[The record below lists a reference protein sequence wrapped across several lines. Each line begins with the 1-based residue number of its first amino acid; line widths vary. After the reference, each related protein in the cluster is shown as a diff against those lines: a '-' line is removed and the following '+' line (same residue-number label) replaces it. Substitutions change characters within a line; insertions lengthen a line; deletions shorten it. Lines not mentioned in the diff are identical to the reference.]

1 MHNQRR
7 STANAINNPLLFFWV
22 AACLVAMT
30 FDSFAQESATRVPW
44 NDSMFVGTPD
54 PPLPYVLERAYPKQ
68 EFTGPVA
75 MVPLPGTD
83 RLVVV
88 EQKGKVVSF
97 SESHSDLQPSLMCDL
112 QSILPAKKRIDVYS
126 IVFHPNFLENRFA
139 YVCYIV
145 NPTSPKDPSGT
156 HIARFRVTKDTE
168 PTIDLTSEVTILT
181 CGGGGHNGC
190 TLLFGPD
197 GYLYISIGDLEVPSP
212 PDRLSTGQDI
222 TDLYASILRIDVD
235 HPDADRAYSI
245 PKDNPFVHLSGVKH
259 EVYAFGFR
267 NPWRMSFDRAT
278 GDLWVGDVGWEMYEM
293 IYRVR
298 SGGNYGWSIKEGPG
312 DVNIHGKVGPTP
324 ILPADIVLTHADAA
338 SVTGGFVYRGT
349 QRTGLQGKYIF
360 GDWITKRFWSVGFD
374 KENVALP
381 IEIAASNVKPICFA
395 IDHDGDLL
403 VCDYSNDQQKAGLY
417 RFKENPEAKQEPSQQ
432 KKQFPFALSRS
443 GLWSDIKT
451 RKPAPG
457 VATYELNASMWADG
471 AQAEYLLAIP
481 GDGQATFYQDEQPTI
496 DWFKTK
502 VKYPPGTVLAK
513 TYTIQVRPGDESSR
527 IALET
532 QIAHLN
538 AVADWR
544 YYSYRWNEDQSDA
557 TLVPADGAQRSV
569 ALDSDDPTQ
578 PNQKITWNFPSR
590 SQCRTCHTT
599 WAGESLGMLE
609 AQLRKPNEKSD
620 SWRTLIRQGFA
631 ALGKEKQPASD
642 EWFTCMASAEN
653 SAASLNV
660 RARSYLHVNCAHC
673 HMFGAVGS
681 SNLDM
686 PFAKSLADTK
696 SVDMPPMKGD
706 YGFRDAKL
714 IAPGSPAQS
723 LILYRMAK
731 SGTGR
736 MPHIG
741 AHSVDEKGVQLI
753 HDWIL
758 QLPKDESIRGA
769 LDRVTAPVGQVNDQ
783 ERMEACER
791 LLADSTSGMF
801 LVHAIR
807 SGSVP
812 KAFRDSII
820 LRALES
826 EDVIRDAIEPLARPD
841 QRIERLGSGWSP
853 ATLLA
858 VDGKS
863 DTGKKLFERGVGQCN
878 QCHRVDG
885 QAKSTGPDLSKIGK
899 KYPREKLLD
908 QIIKPDE
915 SIEEAY
921 QAIIVLTSDGSTTL
935 GRVLQRTDEELK
947 LQPGTG
953 EPITI
958 AIDSIEMEKRA
969 TQSLM
974 PVELLSNLTKQ
985 QAADL
990 LAYLEGL
997 K

>member
-1 MHNQRR
+1 MQRQ
-7 STANAINNPLLFFWV
+7 SSPMVVLNPLHFFLI
-22 AACLVAMT
+22 AAGLISLTYAG
-30 FDSFAQESATRVPW
+30 FAQETTTRVPW

-54 PPLPYVLERAYPKQ
+54 PPLPFVLERAYPKQ

-97 SESHSDLQPSLMCDL
+97 SESSPDLQPNLMCDL
-112 QSILPAKKRIDVYS
+112 QSILPANKRVDVFS
-126 IVFHPNFLENRFA
+126 IAFHPNFLENRFA

-145 NPTSPKDPSGT
+145 NPTSPRDPNGT
-156 HIARFRVTKDTE
+156 HIARFRVTQDAE
-168 PTIDLTSEVTILT
+168 PTIDLKSEETILT

-235 HPDADRAYSI
+235 HPDKDRPYSI

-267 NPWRMSFDRAT
+267 NPWRMSFDRDT

-293 IYRVR
+293 VYRVR

-312 DVNIHGKVGPTP
+312 DVNIHSKVGPTP
-324 ILPADIVLTHADAA
+324 ILPADVALTHADAA

-349 QRTGLQGKYIF
+349 QLPGLQGKYIF
-360 GDWITKRFWSVGFD
+360 GDWITKRFWSVEFD
-374 KENVALP
+374 KNKVALP
-381 IEIAASNVKPICFA
+381 VEIAASNVKPICFA

-432 KKQFPFALSRS
+432 KKQFPIALSSS
-443 GLWSDIKT
+443 GLWTDIKN

-481 GDGQATFYQDEQPTI
+481 NDRRASFYQDEQPTI

-502 VKYPPGTVLAK
+502 VKYPIGTVLAK
-513 TYTIQVRPGDESSR
+513 TYTIQVRPGEESSR

-532 QIAHLN
+532 QISHLN
-538 AVADWR
+538 AIADWR
-544 YYSYRWNEDQSDA
+544 YYSYRWNDDQSDA
-557 TLVPADGAQRSV
+557 ILVPADGSQRSV
-569 ALDSDDPTQ
+569 ALHSEDPKQ
-578 PNQKITWNFPSR
+578 PNPKLVWNFPSR

-609 AQLRKPNEKSD
+609 AQLRKPREKSD
-620 SWRTLIRQGFA
+620 SWRTLIQQGFV
-631 ALGKEKQPASD
+631 ALGQEKQPATD
-642 EWFTCMASAEN
+642 ERFTCMASPDN

-686 PFAKSLADTK
+686 PFSKTLADTK

-706 YGFRDAKL
+706 YGFRNAKL

-741 AHSVDEKGVQLI
+741 SHCVDEKGVQLI

-758 QLPKDESIRGA
+758 QLPKDESIRNA
-769 LDRVTAPVGQVNDQ
+769 LDRVTAPDGQANEK

-791 LLADSTSGMF
+791 LLADSISSMF
-801 LVHAIR
+801 LVQAIR

-812 KAFRDSII
+812 QAFRDSMI
-820 LRALES
+820 LRGLQS
-826 EDVIRDAIEPLARPD
+826 EDVIRDAFEPLARPD

-853 ATLLA
+853 AMLLA
-858 VDGKS
+858 VAGKS
-863 DTGKKLFERGVGQCN
+863 EAGKKLFERGVGQCN

-885 QAKSTGPDLSKIGK
+885 EPKSTGPDLSKIGK
-899 KYPREKLLD
+899 KYTREKLLD

-915 SIEEAY
+915 SIEEAF
-921 QAIIVLTSDGSTTL
+921 QALIVLTSDGSTTV
-935 GRVLQRTDEELK
+935 GRVLKRTEKELT
-947 LQPGTG
+947 LQPSTG

-958 AIDSIEMEKRA
+958 AIDTIEMEKRSA
-969 TQSLM
+969 QSLM

-990 LAYLEGL
+990 LAYLQSL
-997 K
+997 NN